1 MLFGDVVTNPNANLY
16 RLAYLLYQLNSNP
29 ADGNCA
35 HRIRDREHVNS
46 QTFTIRTT
54 CYKSDNPYNHR
65 YIHNNSQ
72 TIGFVSLS
80 AFPQHLKAPPG
91 PSCIHNASTNNKG
104 KRPKPAQQHN
114 PDAANLYN
122 QRRDTNLHS
131 NDQDSLI
138 GKITHPNNHRRHNI
152 LPITPTVSNDYLSTL
167 RGFLRSRYWCKYTH

>member
-1 MLFGDVVTNPNANLY
+1 MY

-46 QTFTIRTT
+46 QSFTIRTT

-72 TIGFVSLS
+72 TNGFVALS
-80 AFPQHLKAPPG
+80 TLLQHPKAPPG
-91 PSCIHNASTNNKG
+91 SSCIHNASINNNG

-122 QRRDTNLHS
+122 QEKGHKLAQQRPRLIHWQNHPPQQPLQTQHPAYNTN
-131 NDQDSLI
+131 
-138 GKITHPNNHRRHNI
+138 
-152 LPITPTVSNDYLSTL
+152 
-167 RGFLRSRYWCKYTH
+167 GFK